1 MRTVTPGP
9 EALRAIS
16 HPTRMRML
24 GMLRADGPATATT
37 LAQRMGLNTGATS
50 YHLRQLAGHGFIEDD
65 PSLGNARERWWRA
78 SHNATDS
85 TRGETE
91 EAQMSQ
97 DAFLEAMAITHSESL
112 RRALGQLRGL
122 PLDWQEASTFGDV
135 LLRLTPDAL
144 ARLKARLWEVLTTEA
159 EALEDECVGDPATEP
174 VVVQVAGYLWPD
186 SAFAQR
192 DNHQG
197 AGDG

>member
-37 LAQRMGLNTGATS
+37 LARRMGLNTGATS
-50 YHLRQLAGHGFIEDD
+50 YHLRQLATHGFIQDAPD
-65 PSLGNARERWWRA
+65 RGTGRERWWQA
-78 SHNATDS
+78 SHHSTDS

-91 EAQMSQ
+91 ESREGQ
-97 DAFLEAMAITHSESL
+97 DAFLEAMAITHSESM

-122 PLDWQEASTFGDV
+122 PEVWQDASTFGDV
-135 LLRLTPDAL
+135 MLRLTPGAMEQ
-144 ARLKARLWEVLTTEA
+144 LKEKLWRVLTTEA
-159 EALEDECVGDPATEP
+159 EALEAECVDDPDTQQ
-174 VVVQVAGYLWPD
+174 VIVQVAGYLWPD
-186 SAFAQR
+186 SPLA
-192 DNHQG
+192 QG
-197 AGDG
+197 ATEGPDA